1 MSSAARNLLAA
12 LLMLGQIG
20 GAWAEAPTAAPRPL
34 PRPVQVAP
42 AVAPVPVP
50 LPLPVVA
57 EAAPRRPK
65 PRPGTTALAVA
76 APVGPA
82 LPGVRP
88 RPRPVA
94 ALRAPVVQV
103 SSATIAFAPATAR
116 PEPRPENLQRRST
129 VAAAGF
135 RTQPVPEAL
144 TGRKGSVCG
153 NPAIRGTTIPPIKAQ
168 VQGCGLKDG
177 VLVTSVSGL
186 RLSTPATIDCNTA
199 RALNAWVERGVKPAV
214 GRLGGGAAQL
224 QVAAH
229 YSCRPRNNQRG
240 AKISEHGRGKAIDI
254 SAVTLAN
261 GVSITVL
268 KGWNDRQHGKM
279 LKAMHKAACGP
290 FGTVLGPNS
299 DAYHRDHLHLDTA
312 AGRRTAYCR

>member
-1 MSSAARNLLAA
+1 MRRAARRCLLA
-12 LLMLGQIG
+12 LLMIGQAG
-20 GAWAEAPTAAPRPL
+20 GAWAEAPATVLRPAPRPVL
-34 PRPVQVAP
+34 AEP
-42 AVAPVPVP
+42 AVVP
-50 LPLPVVA
+50 LPLPVA
-57 EAAPRRPK
+57 SDAAPRRPK
-65 PRPGTTALAVA
+65 PRPGTTAVAVA
-76 APVGPA
+76 APAGPV
-82 LPGVRP
+82 LPGLRP

-94 ALRAPVVQV
+94 ALRTEVVQV
-103 SSATIAFAPATAR
+103 SSATIAFAPEIAR
-116 PEPRPENLQRRST
+116 PAPRPENLQRRST

-199 RALNAWVERGVKPAV
+199 QALNAWVERGVKPAV
-214 GRLGGGAAQL
+214 GRLGGGAVQL

-229 YSCRPRNNQRG
+229 YACRSRNNQRG

-261 GVSITVL
+261 GTSITVL
-268 KGWNDRQHGKM
+268 KGWNDRQHGKI

-299 DAYHRDHLHLDTA
+299 DVYHRDHLHLDTA

>member
-42 AVAPVPVP
+42 AVAPVPV
-50 LPLPVVA
+50 PLPVVA

-214 GRLGGGAAQL
+214 GRLGGGAVQL

-261 GVSITVL
+261 GVSISVL

-299 DAYHRDHLHLDTA
+299 DVYHRDPLHLDTA

>member
-1 MSSAARNLLAA
+1 MRRAARRCLLA
-12 LLMLGQIG
+12 LLMIGQAG
-20 GAWAEAPTAAPRPL
+20 GAWAEVPATVPRPAPRPVL
-34 PRPVQVAP
+34 AEP
-42 AVAPVPVP
+42 AVVP
-50 LPLPVVA
+50 LPLPVA
-57 EAAPRRPK
+57 SDAAPRRPK
-65 PRPGTTALAVA
+65 PRPGTTAVAVA
-76 APVGPA
+76 APAGPV
-82 LPGVRP
+82 LPGLRP

-94 ALRAPVVQV
+94 ALRTEVVQV

-116 PEPRPENLQRRST
+116 PAPRPENLQRRST

-199 RALNAWVERGVKPAV
+199 QALNAWVERGVKPAV
-214 GRLGGGAAQL
+214 GRLGGGAVQL

-229 YSCRPRNNQRG
+229 YACRSRNNQRG

-261 GVSITVL
+261 GTSITVL
-268 KGWNDRQHGKM
+268 KGWNDRQHGKI

-299 DAYHRDHLHLDTA
+299 DVYHRDHLHLDTA

>member
-1 MSSAARNLLAA
+1 MRRAARNLLAA

-42 AVAPVPVP
+42 VPVPV
-50 LPLPVVA
+50 PVVA

-94 ALRAPVVQV
+94 ALRTEVVQV

-214 GRLGGGAAQL
+214 GRLGGGAVQL